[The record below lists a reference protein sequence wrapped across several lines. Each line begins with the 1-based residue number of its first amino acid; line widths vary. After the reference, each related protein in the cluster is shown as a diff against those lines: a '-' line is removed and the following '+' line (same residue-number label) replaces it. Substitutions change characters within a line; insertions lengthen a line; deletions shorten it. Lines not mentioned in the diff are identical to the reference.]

1 VGEVERTIRRVRS
14 DELVLRARTDDVTAG
29 MVANVVV
36 EVVASVVVRTARGAG
51 PLVRAVSPVARPVAG
66 IVLRPP
72 WIDRRFW
79 PETQLHRYA
88 ERGRART
95 QAVQRSAA
103 ELGRTGIPALV
114 NAVLDQLDLTRLV
127 RERVDLDEVVASV
140 DIDRIVKTVDI
151 DAIAARLDLDAV
163 AARLDVDAVA
173 KRIDV
178 EAIVGRVDVDSI
190 AGRVDVA
197 AVVDR
202 VDILGIARYVVDA
215 LDVAGIVRES
225 TGVLASETV
234 SGVRM
239 RAVDADERVGRI
251 IGRLLGR
258 PGGQGFPSAEPQ

>member
-1 VGEVERTIRRVRS
+1 VRN
-14 DELVLRARTDDVTAG
+14 DELVLAERDDARSAPF
-29 MVANVVV
+29 VAAVLV
-36 EVVASVVVRTARGAG
+36 EVVASAVVTTVRGTR
-51 PLVRAVSPVARPVAG
+51 PLVRAVSTVTGPVTG
-66 IVLRPP
+66 LLLRPP
-72 WIDRRFW
+72 LIDRRFW

-88 ERGRART
+88 ERGRARSV
-95 QAVQRSAA
+95 AVQRSAA
-103 ELGRTGIPALV
+103 ELGRMGIPALV
-114 NAVLDQLDLTRLV
+114 NAVLDQIDLTRLV

-140 DIDRIVKTVDI
+140 DINRIVETVDINRIVETVDINRIVETVDI

-163 AARLDVDAVA
+163 AARLDVDSVA
-173 KRIDV
+173 
-178 EAIVGRVDVDSI
+178 ARVDVS
-190 AGRVDVA
+190 

-258 PGGQGFPSAEPQ
+258 PGGSGFPTVEPQ